1 MLARSNFS
9 WVLQAF
15 ATLLWI
21 WPGHVEVR
29 GSSGTCESSYT
40 EPGIFLW
47 ASCRFH
53 HFSSFR
59 GSLSWFL
66 RPKGWHDFCG
76 HCTLV
81 GHGFLTGTYFW
92 HTPLGKTKKKK
103 KKKCFTRSSTIHLL
117 FVLFSSSQALLLQFC
132 RVDLCNPQRL
142 GWRPSLEETG
152 LGFTFRFLDINN
164 SKGYWSHPH
173 FKCL

>member
-103 KKKCFTRSSTIHLL
+103 KKSALHVPPQSTCFL
-117 FVLFSSSQALLLQFC
+117 FCSQALRRCFC
-132 RVDLCNPQRL
+132 SFAELIFVIRRGWAEGHHWRRL
-142 GWRPSLEETG
+142 GWVLHSD
-152 LGFTFRFLDINN
+152 FWI
-164 SKGYWSHPH
+164 
-173 FKCL
+173 